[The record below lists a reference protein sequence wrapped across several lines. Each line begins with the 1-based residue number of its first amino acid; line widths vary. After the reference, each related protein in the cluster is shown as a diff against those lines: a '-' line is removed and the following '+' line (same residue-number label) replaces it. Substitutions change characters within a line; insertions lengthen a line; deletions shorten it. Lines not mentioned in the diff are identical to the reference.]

1 MKINYQYIMYIIFA
15 ICSTV
20 LNFLVQKLCEVTF
33 YSINKSFFSLQI
45 YKSIDIA
52 TLLKL
57 ATATIAAFIF
67 KYLVDRF
74 LVFKKEKYTTK
85 QKEIAGIG
93 LYTLFSVFTTF
104 LFWGVQLSFKIY
116 LNQEYLGLVLGLGA
130 GYTIKFFLD
139 KHFVFANEK

>member
-20 LNFLVQKLCEVTF
+20 LNFLVQKLCEIMF

-67 KYLVDRF
+67 KYSVDRF
-74 LVFKKEKYTTK
+74 LVFKKEKYATK
-85 QKEIAGIG
+85 QKEITGIG
-93 LYTLFSVFTTF
+93 LYALFSVFTTF

-116 LNQEYLGLVLGLGA
+116 LNQEYLGLILGLAA

-139 KHFVFANEK
+139 KYFVFSS

>member
-1 MKINYQYIMYIIFA
+1 MKINHQYILYIIFA

-20 LNFLVQKLCEVTF
+20 LNFLVQKFCEITF
-33 YSINKSFFSLQI
+33 YSINSHFFSLSI
-45 YKSIDIA
+45 YKSVDIA

-67 KYLVDRF
+67 KYSVDRF
-74 LVFKKEKYTTK
+74 LVFKKEKYTSK
-85 QKEIAGIG
+85 QKEITGIG

-116 LNQEYLGLVLGLGA
+116 LNQEYLGLILGLAA

-139 KHFVFANEK
+139 KYFVFSS

>member
-1 MKINYQYIMYIIFA
+1 MKINHQYILYIIFA

-20 LNFLVQKLCEVTF
+20 LNFLVQKFCEITF
-33 YSINKSFFSLQI
+33 YSINSHFFSLSI
-45 YKSIDIA
+45 YESVDIA

-67 KYLVDRF
+67 KYSVDRF
-74 LVFKKEKYTTK
+74 LVFKKEKYTSK
-85 QKEIAGIG
+85 QKEITGIG

-116 LNQEYLGLVLGLGA
+116 LNQEYLGLILGLAA

-139 KHFVFANEK
+139 KYFVFSS

>member
-45 YKSIDIA
+45 YKSIDIS